1 MRQFVL
7 TPAMG
12 KRLIGKG
19 LAVHPAIKAILKSG
33 TLAIIAGS
41 TNGYVAEEILNA
53 TGQSAGFTRTGFRRG
68 TVFPP
73 LFDPRTVASDL
84 QGDVILVDGK
94 WMPGK
99 TIFDVADTLK
109 AGDIVLKGGNAVDP
123 LGHKAAVL
131 IGDPQTGTAGAAL
144 RAVVGR
150 RAQLI
155 VPIGMEKRVM
165 DDIDDLAD
173 ELNAADASGP
183 RMMPLP
189 GKVFTEFDAIN
200 HLTGAKPRLVASGG
214 IYGAEGCLWISVTGQ
229 PAQVEAAAALI
240 QDVQHEPPC
249 KV

>member
-19 LAVHPAIKAILKSG
+19 MAAHPAIQAILKKG
-33 TLAIIAGS
+33 TLVIIAGS
-41 TNGYVAEEILNA
+41 TNGYVAEEILKA
-53 TGQSAGFTRTGFRRG
+53 TNQSAGFSRTGFRRG

-73 LFDPRTVASDL
+73 AFDPRTVASDFR
-84 QGDVILVDGK
+84 GDVVLVDGK
-94 WMPGK
+94 WQQGK

-109 AGDIVLKGGNAVDP
+109 AGDVILKGGNAVDP
-123 LGHKAAVL
+123 FGRKAAVL
-131 IGDPQTGTAGAAL
+131 IGDPQTGTAGAAI

-150 RAQLI
+150 RAQMI
-155 VPIGMEKRVM
+155 VPVGLEKRVL

-173 ELNAADASGP
+173 ELNAPDAAGP
-183 RMMPLP
+183 RLLPLP
-189 GKVFTEFDAIN
+189 GMVFTELDAIN
-200 HLTGAKPRLVASGG
+200 HLTGAKARLVSAGG